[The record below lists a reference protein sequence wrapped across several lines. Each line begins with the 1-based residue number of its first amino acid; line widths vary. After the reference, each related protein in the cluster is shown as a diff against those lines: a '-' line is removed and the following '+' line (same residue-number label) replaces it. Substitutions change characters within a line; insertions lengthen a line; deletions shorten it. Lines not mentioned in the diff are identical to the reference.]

1 MKVAQKD
8 IYAISAYTIDNNPD
22 GSKALIRKYGVQ
34 LPANAS
40 KADVDKAFGALLK
53 TSKTFRRDFASLAQQ
68 TISKNNSFLGW
79 LGFVDQGNGTS
90 LNNVFNNFV
99 DQGNGTSLNK
109 VYNGFVD
116 QGKGTSL
123 DDIFVGANAGAE
135 VGSANDPQTKTKSS
149 GGVSWTDYVSP
160 DTVKNIINTGLNV
173 WASKSGT
180 TADTSNNLNQGRADI
195 PTNPNVPP
203 PAEGGMGTG
212 TIVLI
217 VVGVVAALGATI
229 YFATKK
235 K

>member
-53 TSKTFRRDFASLAQQ
+53 TSKTFRRDFAALAQES
-68 TISKNNSFLGW
+68 ISKNNSFLGY

-90 LNNVFNNFV
+90 LDN
-99 DQGNGTSLNK
+99 
-109 VYNGFVD
+109 VYNGFVK

-135 VGSANDPQTKTKSS
+135 VGSANDPQKKKDSS
-149 GGVSWTDYVSP
+149 GVSWTDYVSP

-180 TADTSNNLNQGRADI
+180 TADTSAGLNQGRADI

-203 PAEGGMGTG
+203 PAQGGMGTG

-217 VVGVVAALGATI
+217 VLGVVAALGATI

>member
-40 KADVDKAFGALLK
+40 KADIDKAFGALLK
-53 TSKTFRRDFASLAQQ
+53 TSKTFRRDFAALAQES
-68 TISKNNSFLGW
+68 ISKNNSFLGY

-90 LNNVFNNFV
+90 LDN
-99 DQGNGTSLNK
+99 
-109 VYNGFVD
+109 VYNGFVK

-123 DDIFVGANAGAE
+123 DDIFVGASAGAE
-135 VGSANDPQTKTKSS
+135 VGTANDPQTKTKSS
-149 GGVSWTDYVSP
+149 NGVSWSDYLSP

-203 PAEGGMGTG
+203 PAQGGMGTG

>member
-40 KADVDKAFGALLK
+40 KADIDKAFGALLK
-53 TSKTFRRDFASLAQQ
+53 TSKTFRRDFAALAQES
-68 TISKNNSFLGW
+68 ISKNNSFLGY

-90 LNNVFNNFV
+90 LDN
-99 DQGNGTSLNK
+99 
-109 VYNGFVD
+109 VYNGFVK

-123 DDIFVGANAGAE
+123 DDIFVGASAGAQA
-135 VGSANDPQTKTKSS
+135 GTANDPQTKTKSS
-149 GGVSWTDYVSP
+149 NGVSWSDYLSP

-203 PAEGGMGTG
+203 PAKGGMGTG

>member
-40 KADVDKAFGALLK
+40 KADIDKAFGALLK
-53 TSKTFRRDFASLAQQ
+53 TSKTFRRDFAALAQES
-68 TISKNNSFLGW
+68 ISKNNSFLGY

-90 LNNVFNNFV
+90 LDN
-99 DQGNGTSLNK
+99 
-109 VYNGFVD
+109 VYNGFVK

-123 DDIFVGANAGAE
+123 DDIFVGASAGAQA
-135 VGSANDPQTKTKSS
+135 GSVNDPQTTTKSS

-203 PAEGGMGTG
+203 PAKGGMGTG